1 MTTTGVPYRKGHGT
15 GNEFI
20 LVSGLDG
27 YFADS
32 ESVTPVVAQKL
43 CDRNHGLAADG
54 IGADGILRVAKAS
67 EFDVID
73 AKYFMDYTN
82 ADGSISATCGNGLRV
97 FARYLV
103 EAGLEARGQFTIGTR
118 AGTVT
123 VVVSETDTE
132 FSNIAVTMGR
142 VSLGPMD
149 VTVQTETGSWPAVGI
164 AGMNNHAVSMVSEIK
179 DAGSLDDIPTALPA
193 GTYPDGVNFEFV
205 QTISPTHIS
214 MRTHE
219 RGVGETLSYGSG
231 ACAAAYVQ
239 ATSNHLNDPWTVQV
253 DILGGTVFV
262 DSDTDGILTL
272 RGPAVFVA
280 EGTVEPQLWQN

>member
-1 MTTTGVPYRKGHGT
+1 MTTSGVPYRKGHGT

-27 YFADS
+27 FFADPK
-32 ESVTPVVAQKL
+32 SVTPAIAQNI
-43 CDRNHGLAADG
+43 CNRDHGL
-54 IGADGILRVAKAS
+54 GADGILRVARAI
-67 EFDVID
+67 EID
-73 AKYFMDYTN
+73 IDDAQYFMDYTN

-103 EAGLEARGQFTIGTR
+103 EAGLESRGQFTIGTR

-123 VVVSETDTE
+123 VAVSETDADFT
-132 FSNIAVTMGR
+132 NIAITMGR

-149 VTVQTETGSWPAVGI
+149 VSVHTETGSWPAVGI
-164 AGMNNHAVSMVSEIK
+164 AGMNNHAVSVVEDIA
-179 DAGSLDDIPTALPA
+179 DAGSLDEIPTALPA
-193 GTYPDGVNFEFV
+193 DTYPDGVNFEFI
-205 QTISPTHIS
+205 QEKSPTHIA

-219 RGVGETLSYGSG
+219 RGVGETLSCGSG
-231 ACAAAYVQ
+231 ACAAAYVH

-253 DILGGTVFV
+253 DVLGGTVYV

-280 EGTVEPQLWQN
+280 EGTIEPSLLQSK

>member
-1 MTTTGVPYRKGHGT
+1 MTTSGVPYRKGHGT

-27 YFADS
+27 FFADP
-32 ESVTPVVAQKL
+32 ESVTPVIAQNL
-43 CDRNHGLAADG
+43 CNRDHGL
-54 IGADGILRVAKAS
+54 GADGILRVAKAS
-67 EFDVID
+67 DFDVDD
-73 AKYFMDYTN
+73 AQYFMDYTN

-103 EAGLEARGQFTIGTR
+103 EAGLENRGQFTIGTR

-123 VVVSETDTE
+123 VAISETDADFT
-132 FSNIAVTMGR
+132 NIAVTMGHF
-142 VSLGPMD
+142 SLGPMN
-149 VTVQTETGSWPAVGI
+149 VTVETETGSWPAVGI
-164 AGMNNHAVSMVSEIK
+164 AGMNNHAVSVVDDIAN
-179 DAGSLDDIPTALPA
+179 AGSLADIPTALPA
-193 GTYPDGVNFEFV
+193 GTYPDGVNFEFI
-205 QTISPTHIS
+205 QEKSPTQIA

-219 RGVGETLSYGSG
+219 RGVGETLSCGSG
-231 ACAAAYVQ
+231 ACAAAYVH

-253 DILGGTVFV
+253 DVLGGTVYV

-280 EGTVEPQLWQN
+280 EGTIEPSLLQSK

>member
-1 MTTTGVPYRKGHGT
+1 MTTSGVPFRKGHGT
-15 GNEFI
+15 GNDFI
-20 LVSGLDG
+20 VVNGLDG
-27 YFADS
+27 FFADPK
-32 ESVTPVVAQKL
+32 SVTPEIAQRL
-43 CDRNHGLAADG
+43 CNREHGL
-54 IGADGILRVAKAS
+54 GADGILRVAKAS
-67 EFDVID
+67 EFASDD

-103 EAGLEARGQFTIGTR
+103 EAGLESRGQFTIGTR

-123 VVVSETDTE
+123 VAISETDTD
-132 FSNIAVTMGR
+132 FTNIAVTMGH

-164 AGMNNHAVSMVSEIK
+164 AGMNNHAVSVVDDIAQ
-179 DAGSLDDIPTALPA
+179 AGSLDQIPTALPA
-193 GTYPDGVNFEFV
+193 GTYPDGVNFEFI
-205 QTISPTHIS
+205 QTKSPSHIA

-219 RGVGETLSYGSG
+219 RGVGETLSCGSG
-231 ACAAAYVQ
+231 ACAAAYVH

-253 DILGGTVFV
+253 DVLGGTVYV
-262 DSDTDGILTL
+262 DSDTAGVLTL

-280 EGTVEPQLWQN
+280 DGTIAPSMWQS

>member
-1 MTTTGVPYRKGHGT
+1 MTTSGVPFRKGHGT

-27 YFADS
+27 YFADPK
-32 ESVTPVVAQKL
+32 SVTPAIAQNI
-43 CDRNHGLAADG
+43 CDRDRGL
-54 IGADGILRVAKAS
+54 GADGVLRVARAS
-67 EFDVID
+67 EFEVDD
-73 AKYFMDYTN
+73 AQYFMDYTN

-103 EAGLEARGQFTIGTR
+103 EAGLEDRGQFTIGTR

-123 VVVSETDTE
+123 VAISETDVDFT
-132 FSNIAVTMGR
+132 NIAVTMGH
-142 VSLGPMD
+142 VSLGPMN
-149 VTVQTETGSWPAVGI
+149 VTVETETGSWPAVGI
-164 AGMNNHAVSMVSEIK
+164 AGMNNHAVSVVDDIAN
-179 DAGSLDDIPTALPA
+179 AGLLADIPTALPA
-193 GTYPDGVNFEFV
+193 GTYPDGVNFEFI
-205 QTISPTHIS
+205 QEKSPTHIT

-219 RGVGETLSYGSG
+219 RGVGETLSCGSG
-231 ACAAAYVQ
+231 ACAAAYVH

-253 DILGGTVFV
+253 DVLGGTVYV

-280 EGTVEPQLWQN
+280 EGTIEPSLLQSK